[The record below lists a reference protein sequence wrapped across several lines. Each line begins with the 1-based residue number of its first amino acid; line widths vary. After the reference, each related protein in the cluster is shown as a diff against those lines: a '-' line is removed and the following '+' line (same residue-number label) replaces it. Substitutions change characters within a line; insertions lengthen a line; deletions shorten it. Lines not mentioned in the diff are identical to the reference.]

1 LIFRGKLITQ
11 KETDNKVKSK
21 NLWMNVFIRLTKN
34 KMAVVGAIFIVFLVI
49 ITIFAPYIAPKDY
62 SEGNFIDNY
71 ARPGD
76 DYLLGADFMGRDVL
90 SRLIYGSRISLS
102 IGFLGAFI
110 AFIIGVTYGIISGFY
125 GGQVDE
131 IMMRIVDI
139 FYAFPALLLIIL
151 LMVVFRSGI
160 FQVTIN
166 NIFIQTI
173 IKIDDALG
181 GLFFIMIG
189 ISFTSWV
196 GMARMARGLTL
207 STKEKEYI
215 QAAIAT
221 GNNTFRIIFRH
232 ILPNIMG
239 PCIVNVT
246 LRIPRFIGT
255 EAFLSFIGLGAN
267 PPTPSWGMMISDG
280 YKAMQSYPHLA
291 LYPGIALALTMLSF
305 NFLGDGLRDALDPR
319 MG

>member
-1 LIFRGKLITQ
+1 LTFRKKLITQ
-11 KETDNKVKSK
+11 KETDNKIRSK
-21 NLWMNVFIRLTKN
+21 NIWMDAFLRLKKN

-49 ITIFAPYIAPKDY
+49 IAIFAPYIAPKDY
-62 SEGNFIDNY
+62 SEGNFIANY
-71 ARPGD
+71 SKPGD

-90 SRLIYGSRISLS
+90 SRLIYGTRISLNVA
-102 IGFLGAFI
+102 FLGAFI
-110 AFIIGVTYGIISGFY
+110 AFIVGVTYGIISGFY
-125 GGQVDE
+125 GGRVDE

-139 FYAFPALLLIIL
+139 FYAFPTLLLIIL
-151 LMVVFRSGI
+151 LMVLFKSNI
-160 FQVTIN
+160 FQFSKN

-173 IKIDDALG
+173 IKIDDAWG

-189 ISFTSWV
+189 ISVTSWV

-221 GNNTFRIIFRH
+221 GNNTFRVIFRH
-232 ILPNIMG
+232 ILPNIIG

-246 LRIPRFIGT
+246 LSIPGFIGT
-255 EAFLSFIGLGAN
+255 EAFLSFIGLGVN
-267 PPTPSWGMMISDG
+267 PPTPSWGIMISDG

-291 LYPGIALALTMLSF
+291 LYPGLALALTMLSF

-319 MG
+319 MR